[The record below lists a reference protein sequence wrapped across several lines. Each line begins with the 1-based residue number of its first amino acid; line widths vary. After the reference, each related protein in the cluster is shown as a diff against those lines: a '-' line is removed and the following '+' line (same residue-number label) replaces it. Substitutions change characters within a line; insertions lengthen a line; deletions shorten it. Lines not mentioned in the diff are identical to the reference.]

1 MASTMHP
8 APHRTQRPSR
18 ARPRRGS
25 AADKLAPIAACVA
38 LLAGTLGS
46 AQPEAE
52 RSHFKI
58 IVHPSN
64 PRVSIDRN
72 FLAHAYLKKVANWP
86 HGELI
91 RPVDQ
96 QRDSPIRLRFTQT
109 VLERSPVAVRNYW
122 QQIIFSGRG
131 VPPPEVESDAVV
143 VAFVQRHPG
152 ALGYVAAGA
161 DLQGTKPITVV
172 Y

>member
-1 MASTMHP
+1 MHS
-8 APHRTQRPSR
+8 APHRTQRPLR
-18 ARPRRGS
+18 ARARRGS
-25 AADKLAPIAACVA
+25 VAASKVAQIAACVL

-52 RSHFKI
+52 RSHFRV

-64 PRVSIDRN
+64 PSVSITRN
-72 FLAHAYLKKVANWP
+72 FLAQAYLKKISSWP
-86 HGELI
+86 HRELI

-96 QRDSPIRLRFTQT
+96 RRDSPTRLRFTQT
-109 VLERSPVAVRNYW
+109 VLERSPIAVRNYW

-131 VPPPEVESDAVV
+131 VPPPEVETDAVV
-143 VAFVQRHPG
+143 VGFVLRHPG

-161 DLQGTKPITVV
+161 DLEGAKPITVV